1 MRRRGLLKPQ
11 AKRAL
16 THHRG
21 NALRAL
27 ACAGMLMGIPAALHA
42 QDARRA
48 ESPRPSVSTPS
59 TSSQAQV
66 RRDSAVTMARRL
78 LGRRYVFGGTTPNG
92 FDCSGF
98 TKYLMRA
105 MGYELPRTA
114 AQQAQVGREVPRDP
128 RLLRP
133 GDLLTFGRRGRIT
146 HIGVYVGNG
155 RFVHASSGAGRIVE
169 ADLNRPA
176 GRLVRAWY
184 GVRRLMADD
193 DSSTTVAARTLPAT
207 TVPLPRR

>member
-1 MRRRGLLKPQ
+1 M
-11 AKRAL
+11 
-16 THHRG
+16 
-21 NALRAL
+21 L
-27 ACAGMLMGIPAALHA
+27 ACAGMLVVPAALHA

-48 ESPRPSVSTPS
+48 ESPRPSVTAAG
-59 TSSQAQV
+59 TQNQAQV
-66 RRDSAVTMARRL
+66 RRDSTVTMARRL
-78 LGRRYVFGGTTPNG
+78 LGRRYRYGGTTPSG

-169 ADLNRPA
+169 ADLDRPA

-184 GVRRLMADD
+184 GVRRLVADD
-193 DSSTTVAARTLPAT
+193 DSSTTVAARTLPTT
-207 TVPLPRR
+207 TVPVPRR